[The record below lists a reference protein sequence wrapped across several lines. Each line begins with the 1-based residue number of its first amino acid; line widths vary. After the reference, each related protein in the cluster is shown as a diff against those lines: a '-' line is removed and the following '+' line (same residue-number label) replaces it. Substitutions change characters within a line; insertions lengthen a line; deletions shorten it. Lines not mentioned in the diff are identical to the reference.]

1 MESAPE
7 TYERTTFDISST
19 YVLNCQRSAK
29 RKFARLKIT
38 TKALLLEVPAA
49 IDEETETRYRRIAA
63 GLLLKCQ
70 QVGIPG
76 TLYGTFRG
84 RYDSCVLKHQGTAYM
99 NYFNADLYKQDAD
112 EFQAK
117 INQSADEMRA
127 LGYQFE
133 GDAEK
138 PQVEIIR
145 TMPDNRLLGAL
156 VKP

>member
-1 MESAPE
+1 MESASE
-7 TYERTTFDISST
+7 KYERTTPDISST
-19 YVLNCQRSAK
+19 FALNCQRSAK

-38 TKALLLEVPAA
+38 TKALLLELPEAV
-49 IDEETETRYRRIAA
+49 DEETENRYRNISA

-70 QVGIPG
+70 KVGIPG

-84 RYDSCVLKHQGTAYM
+84 RYDSVVLKHQGTAYM
-99 NYFNADLYKQDAD
+99 NYFNRDLYKQDAE

-117 INQSADEMRA
+117 VDQSADEMRA
-127 LGYQFE
+127 RGYKFE
-133 GDAEK
+133 GDEQQ

-145 TMPDNRLLGAL
+145 AMPDNRLLGAL